1 MPYVIECDRLGLLP
15 HEFDSADEASTWL
28 DSQEDETVAE
38 YAEQM
43 LKVLRAY
50 MWTQYPTATL
60 YPYLMRMNA
69 ATDEVEEAIQCAR
82 EFYAMSRMIRYH
94 EWEGIHPTR

>member
-1 MPYVIECDRLGLLP
+1 MPYVIECERKGLLP
-15 HEFDSADEASTWL
+15 HEFDSADDASAWL
-28 DSQEDETVAE
+28 DAHEDDTVLE
-38 YAEQM
+38 YAQQM
-43 LKVLRAY
+43 LEVFKAY

-69 ATDEVEEAIQCAR
+69 ATDEAEEAILCAR
-82 EFYAMSRMIRYH
+82 EIYLQSRMIRYH